1 MKIVY
6 NNIFP
11 AHGYIA
17 ITIWPWVFV
26 RRKDKYTN
34 VVDNHEKIH
43 GEQQKE
49 MLLVFFCLLYG
60 IEYIARFLMCFD
72 RKTAYRSISFER
84 EARINQSDM
93 AYIYNR
99 KRYAWAKYVFTK
111 NKKI

>member
-11 AHGYIA
+11 ARGYIA
-17 ITIWPWVFV
+17 MTIWPWVFV
-26 RRKDKYTN
+26 RRKDKYTD

-49 MLLVFFCLLYG
+49 MLLVFFYLLYVV
-60 IEYIARFLMCFD
+60 EYIIRSLMCFD
-72 RKTAYRSISFER
+72 HKTAYRSISFEC

-93 AYIYNR
+93 AYVYNR
-99 KRYAWAKYVFTK
+99 KHYAWAKYLFTK